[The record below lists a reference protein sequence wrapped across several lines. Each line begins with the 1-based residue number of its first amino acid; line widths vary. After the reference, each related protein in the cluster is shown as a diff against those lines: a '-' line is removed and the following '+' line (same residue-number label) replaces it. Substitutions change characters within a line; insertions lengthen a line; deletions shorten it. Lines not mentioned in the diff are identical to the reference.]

1 MKTQNLVRQISIV
14 GVAVS
19 CMVLSACNKPSERPS
34 VMNASI
40 NGKVLQISELSEV
53 TGEKQNVYSA
63 NGIMDL
69 EISSAELKQIKMS
82 GTAAQKVMDKVSDEA
97 NKMTLQNH
105 MKNGAVAFVIL
116 RDQIKIM
123 RVVKEL
129 VTTDPETRINA
140 LAYFKKMKD
149 LSKTSDIQAQNKL
162 QSEINELAYM
172 SPDDVN
178 RKNGDEAEK
187 FGLIEVTA
195 IKVAKF
201 GVMEDERTD
210 YGERKS
216 VQNISPKPFE
226 MSTHLVLGDEVGAE
240 DASAEASPTE

>member
-1 MKTQNLVRQISIV
+1 
-14 GVAVS
+14 
-19 CMVLSACNKPSERPS
+19 
-34 VMNASI
+34 
-40 NGKVLQISELSEV
+40 
-53 TGEKQNVYSA
+53 
-63 NGIMDL
+63 
-69 EISSAELKQIKMS
+69 
-82 GTAAQKVMDKVSDEA
+82 
-97 NKMTLQNH
+97 
-105 MKNGAVAFVIL
+105 
-116 RDQIKIM
+116 M

-240 DASAEASPTE
+240 DASAEAAPTE